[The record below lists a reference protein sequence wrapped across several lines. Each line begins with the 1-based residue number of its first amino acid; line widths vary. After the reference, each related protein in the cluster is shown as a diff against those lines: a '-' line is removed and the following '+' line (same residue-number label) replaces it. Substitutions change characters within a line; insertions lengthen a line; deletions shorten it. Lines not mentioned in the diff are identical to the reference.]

1 MKPSSERLKR
11 TNPEQ
16 DGPIRNPVAPRAN
29 PEARPPRDPLSAANA
44 VVFGA
49 LESGVRTAY
58 AVIDEYMRRGQD
70 AARDTINDPTRRGF
84 MSDDKTNFPGGYNAP
99 GYNPWGSMSMFT
111 DQWMAAMRAWS
122 QAWSAFVPP
131 GGWPMAGMNPFA
143 PAAGQTPSVTVKIQ
157 SASPVEVTANLH
169 PGTDSATLVSE
180 PLRADG
186 FTAPPINAPEIA
198 REPGAVRVTVKVGAR
213 QPKGRYRSVIRR
225 KADESV
231 AGDLTVVI
239 S

>member
-1 MKPSSERLKR
+1 MKGRSLRALRNAERS
-11 TNPEQ
+11 N
-16 DGPIRNPVAPRAN
+16 VACST
-29 PEARPPRDPLSAANA
+29 SA
-44 VVFGA
+44 
-49 LESGVRTAY
+49 
-58 AVIDEYMRRGQD
+58 DERR
-70 AARDTINDPTRRGF
+70 
-84 MSDDKTNFPGGYNAP
+84 S
-99 GYNPWGSMSMFT
+99 
-111 DQWMAAMRAWS
+111 
-122 QAWSAFVPP
+122 
-131 GGWPMAGMNPFA
+131 
-143 PAAGQTPSVTVKIQ
+143 PSVTVKIQ